1 MIYTPEEKSRI
12 DNLLSAFKGYIKN
25 NPNID
30 ILSSEKS
37 GYIHLLL
44 EKPHP
49 TACYI
54 PNATML
60 FVWLLHDVT
69 DEVQSVFMCGE
80 HTNTDIFPEEVEE
93 SRKRL
98 QQHLSS
104 LPEEQQ
110 TYYWGA
116 MEFCFNH
123 WTGSDNWWRCD
134 GNRQS

>member
-1 MIYTPEEKSRI
+1 MNYIPEEKSRI
-12 DNLLSAFKGYIKN
+12 DDLLSAFKGYIKD

-49 TACYI
+49 TASYI

-69 DEVQSVFMCGE
+69 DEVQSVFMRGE
-80 HTNTDIFPEEVEE
+80 HTNTDICPEEVEE

-98 QQHLSS
+98 LSYLSS
-104 LPEEQQ
+104 LPESQR
-110 TYYWGA
+110 TYYCAA
-116 MEFCFNH
+116 MDFCFNH
-123 WTGSDNWWRCD
+123 WTGSDDWWRCEGMD
-134 GNRQS
+134 MS

>member
-12 DNLLSAFKGYIKN
+12 DNLLSAFKGYIKI

-116 MEFCFNH
+116 MNFCFNH
-123 WTGSDNWWRCD
+123 WIGSDDWWRCEEAEV
-134 GNRQS
+134 S

>member
-44 EKPHP
+44 EKPRP

-69 DEVQSVFMCGE
+69 DDVQSVFMCGE
-80 HTNTDIFPEEVEE
+80 HTNTDIFPQEVEE

-116 MEFCFNH
+116 MEFCFNR
-123 WTGSDNWWRCD
+123 WTGSDDWWRCD

>member
-12 DNLLSAFKGYIKN
+12 DNLLSAFKGYIKD

-49 TACYI
+49 TASYI

-60 FVWLLHDVT
+60 LAWLLHDVT

-98 QQHLSS
+98 LQCLSS
-104 LPEEQQ
+104 LPESQRTQ
-110 TYYWGA
+110 YCAA
-116 MEFCFNH
+116 MDFCFNH
-123 WTGSDNWWRCD
+123 WTGSDDWWRCEKAEA
-134 GNRQS
+134 R

>member
-98 QQHLSS
+98 RQHLSS
-104 LPEEQQ
+104 LPKEQQ

-116 MEFCFNH
+116 MNFCFNH
-123 WTGSDNWWRCD
+123 WIGSDDWWRCEEAEV
-134 GNRQS
+134 S

>member
-25 NPNID
+25 NPDID

-110 TYYWGA
+110 TYYLGA
-116 MEFCFNH
+116 MEFCFNR
-123 WTGSDNWWRCD
+123 WTGSDDWWRCD